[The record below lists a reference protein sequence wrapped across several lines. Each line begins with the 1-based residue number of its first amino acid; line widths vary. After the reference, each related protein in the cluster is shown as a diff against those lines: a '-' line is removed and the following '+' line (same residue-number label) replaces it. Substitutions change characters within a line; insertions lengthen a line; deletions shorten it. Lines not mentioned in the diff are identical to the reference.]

1 MERTRAY
8 RRSQR
13 NRVIARKKRIA
24 EDITLGRVGW
34 YNIDGKY
41 SKGKIHCSCPMCS
54 GKDVMGR
61 HVLTKPEIIAI
72 NELRAA
78 KQIYVGA
85 VDKTA

>member
-24 EDITLGRVGW
+24 EDITRGRVGW
-34 YNIDGKY
+34 YNIEGKY
-41 SKGKIHCSCPMCS
+41 SKGKIHCSCWMCS